1 MARPLDDPDRMRH
14 MLEASQKALRLAK
27 GKNRADFQ
35 QDELLQLALTRL
47 VEMVGEAASRVTP
60 QTRDRHKKIPWPD
73 IIGTRHRIVH
83 DYYFV
88 NLDVL
93 WEIVTRD
100 LRPLV
105 RSLKRILQRKHK
117 PPRKQG

>member
-14 MLEASQKALRLAK
+14 MLEASEKALRLAK
-27 GKNRADFQ
+27 GKKRTDFQ

-47 VEMVGEAASRVTP
+47 VEMVGEAAARITQ

-73 IIGTRHRIVH
+73 IIGTRNRIVH
-83 DYYFV
+83 DYYMV

-93 WEIVTRD
+93 WEIVTHD

-105 RSLKRILQRKHK
+105 SSLKRVLQSKRK
-117 PPRKQG
+117 PPRSN